1 MNQYNSI
8 GVETRSTVC
17 FFHISYYLL
26 LANHMHCSEIVSR
39 DQFLAIKHWAV
50 EKPFSNFL
58 VEKKCYHNIRNE
70 FQFYRHSFFHQSV
83 NYTVMI
89 LKLSLF
95 WILESEQNKCALMQ
109 AVILSTSILFFS
121 AFLCFCNNQNNQSLY
136 TYARPNSK
144 FS

>member
-1 MNQYNSI
+1 
-8 GVETRSTVC
+8 
-17 FFHISYYLL
+17 
-26 LANHMHCSEIVSR
+26 MHCSEIVSR

-95 WILESEQNKCALMQ
+95 WILESEQNKCALM
-109 AVILSTSILFFS
+109 
-121 AFLCFCNNQNNQSLY
+121 
-136 TYARPNSK
+136 
-144 FS
+144 